1 MAAQNVPVRT
11 RLVLL
16 RRGGLY
22 GRPRADAHLPP
33 YVILSEAKNPSFP
46 LKRFFVAPPNDMS
59 RCYTLPRFDV
69 VTPPPHRYH
78 PSCLLYTARRCLSS
92 PIFTKC
98 EKFFGGST
106 KGNRPHPG
114 PNQAHPRRIQ
124 KTYALSLCRRS
135 RRRAAAA
142 HLARS
147 LLLPLLPSAELS
159 FPIFSYPILSYPI
172 L

>member
-1 MAAQNVPVRT
+1 MAAQNVPIRT

-46 LKRFFVAPPNDMS
+46 LKRFFVAPQNDMS

-78 PSCLLYTARRCLSS
+78 PSCLLYTTRRCLSS

-106 KGNRPHPG
+106 KGEPAPPRPQPGTSKTHPKNIRALAL
-114 PNQAHPRRIQ
+114 PPQPQAG
-124 KTYALSLCRRS
+124 
-135 RRRAAAA
+135 RRRALGAVFASSSPT
-142 HLARS
+142 LC
-147 LLLPLLPSAELS
+147 
-159 FPIFSYPILSYPI
+159 
-172 L
+172 